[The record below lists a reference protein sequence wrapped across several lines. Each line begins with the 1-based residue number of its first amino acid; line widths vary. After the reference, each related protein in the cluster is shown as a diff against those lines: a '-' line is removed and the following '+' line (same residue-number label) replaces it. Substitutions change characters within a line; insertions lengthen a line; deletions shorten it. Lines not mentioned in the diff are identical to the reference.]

1 MNKNDIGYMAGKI
14 WHLLDDEGEL
24 SITEIHDKLDV
35 SEPLLYS
42 AIGWLCREDKIHC
55 SEEEGKLILSQ
66 NVPNGFF
73 G

>member
-1 MNKNDIGYMAGKI
+1 MNKIEIGHTAGKI

-24 SITEIHDKLDV
+24 FVTEIRDKLNIE
-35 SEPLLYS
+35 EPLLYL
-42 AIGWLCREDKIHC
+42 ALGWLCRENKIHC
-55 SEEEGKLILSQ
+55 SEKEGKLILSQ